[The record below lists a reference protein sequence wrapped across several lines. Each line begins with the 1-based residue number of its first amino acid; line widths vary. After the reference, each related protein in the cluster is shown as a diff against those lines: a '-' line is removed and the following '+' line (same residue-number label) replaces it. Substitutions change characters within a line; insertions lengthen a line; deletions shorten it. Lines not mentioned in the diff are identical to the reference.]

1 MNSLP
6 SSLGLI
12 AGCFLLAGSTSNWAA
27 SISNKSTPASAGG
40 RVSAGVYETIVSFG
54 QSGPVGVQTSTH
66 YTHGA
71 GFTYYQQQSPTAGD
85 QSVQANE
92 DEALSLS
99 LGASILDGNVL
110 SYQIVES
117 PSSGQLTGSPPQVQ
131 YLPSANYAGSDQFSY
146 RITDGVASSQL
157 ATIEI
162 SVTALNDPPTASP
175 FR

>member
-1 MNSLP
+1 M
-6 SSLGLI
+6 
-12 AGCFLLAGSTSNWAA
+12 
-27 SISNKSTPASAGG
+27 
-40 RVSAGVYETIVSFG
+40 
-54 QSGPVGVQTSTH
+54 GVQTSTH

-71 GFTYYQQQSPTAGD
+71 GFAYYQQQSPTAGD

-131 YLPSANYAGSDQFSY
+131 YLPSANYAGIDQFSY

-162 SVTALNDPPTASP
+162 SVTALNDPPTATS
-175 FR
+175 FSVTLEEDQATS

>member
-40 RVSAGVYETIVSFG
+40 RLSAGVYETIVSFG

-117 PSSGQLTGSPPQVQ
+117 PSSS
-131 YLPSANYAGSDQFSY
+131 
-146 RITDGVASSQL
+146 
-157 ATIEI
+157 
-162 SVTALNDPPTASP
+162 
-175 FR
+175 